1 MKKVLAVALLCAG
14 LALWAGPVR
23 LSAGGPL
30 SLQDALDAAKDGDTI
45 ILTAGTYST
54 PAAITISSRSGLTL
68 RGEGNVRL
76 LCTDLYQ
83 NVMTLADSHD
93 IRIEGIVV
101 RHSQPAGTYA
111 CEGSVISA
119 QSVTGLVISR
129 CELAGSGS
137 IAVDLSGCEDIE
149 VSDCFIHDNT
159 FAAFQLTDVA
169 SITIAGNR
177 VQRNAATMYS
187 AGVSGLTMVG
197 NTVSDNG
204 SRR

>member
-1 MKKVLAVALLCAG
+1 
-14 LALWAGPVR
+14 
-23 LSAGGPL
+23 
-30 SLQDALDAAKDGDTI
+30 
-45 ILTAGTYST
+45 
-54 PAAITISSRSGLTL
+54 
-68 RGEGNVRL
+68 
-76 LCTDLYQ
+76 
-83 NVMTLADSHD
+83 MTLADSHD

-101 RHSQPAGTYA
+101 RHSQPLGTYA

-187 AGVSGLTMVG
+187 AGVSGLTMAG

-204 SRR
+204 SWR